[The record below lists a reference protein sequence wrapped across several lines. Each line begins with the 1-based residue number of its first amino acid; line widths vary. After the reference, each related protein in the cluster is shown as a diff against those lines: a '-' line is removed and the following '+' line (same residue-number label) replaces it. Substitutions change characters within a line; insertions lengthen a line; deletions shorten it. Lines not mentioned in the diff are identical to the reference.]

1 MIGLLSCEAR
11 WPRANGCTAQGT
23 SVFVRSEHITVAS
36 PVSAQYQGSEKYVYS
51 ALNGVKLC
59 KPRPAL
65 DRLSI
70 STVYISKK
78 QNSLRVARESN
89 AMNHVEI

>member
-1 MIGLLSCEAR
+1 MKPGDPVQMAVQHREPLCLCDLNILPLLA
-11 WPRANGCTAQGT
+11 
-23 SVFVRSEHITVAS
+23 

-78 QNSLRVARESN
+78 QKSLRVARPPG
-89 AMNHVEI
+89 MP

>member
-1 MIGLLSCEAR
+1 MKPDDPVQMAVQHRE
-11 WPRANGCTAQGT
+11 T

-36 PVSAQYQGSEKYVYS
+36 PVSAQYQASEKYVYS

-78 QNSLRVARESN
+78 QKSCVRR
-89 AMNHVEI
+89 MP